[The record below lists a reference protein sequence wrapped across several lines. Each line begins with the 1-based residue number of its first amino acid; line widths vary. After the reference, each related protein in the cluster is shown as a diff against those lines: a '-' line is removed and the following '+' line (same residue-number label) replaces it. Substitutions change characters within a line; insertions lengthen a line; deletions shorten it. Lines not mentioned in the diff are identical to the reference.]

1 MKKAILLILL
11 ALGAFYGHARLTFA
25 EPRVMSWLMEHDSKV
40 MSGDASGCDDYADDV
55 RVSLS
60 AQGRRGPSHVEGG
73 KSEMCEYEEQS
84 AAAMKLMRA
93 STNSQYDQVEIVRHG
108 FPWTTARVTY
118 SQTVRMQIPGLPG
131 FSVESEDEL
140 VLVRTLSGIKIKSLE
155 SRSSG
160 ET

>member
-60 AQGRRGPSHVEGG
+60 AQGRRGPSYVEGG
-73 KSEMCEYEEQS
+73 
-84 AAAMKLMRA
+84 MKLMRA